1 MQAALNV
8 VFTKIQ
14 ENKGI
19 KLFGG
24 RSILEMIKE
33 FKQLNKWAIPVNP
46 VIIPLNPD
54 KLNDA

>member
-1 MQAALNV
+1 MQAAVNV
-8 VFTKIQ
+8 MFTKMQ

-19 KLFGG
+19 NILGG
-24 RSILEMIKE
+24 RAILEMIKE

>member
-1 MQAALNV
+1 MQAAVNV
-8 VFTKIQ
+8 VFTEMQ

-24 RSILEMIKE
+24 RDILKMIKE
-33 FKQLNKWAIPVNP
+33 FKKLNKWAIPVNQ